1 MIDTISFMR
10 GNLQSMFLVQ
20 KQKDFISNTKK
31 TCNKNKRTSK
41 STIIIILYII
51 LTSALYTI
59 LGVKHLFSKEHSTLL
74 LQIHPYSILLEF
86 NICLLCDDVID
97 LILFNKTILEKNKLN
112 QWKNSSSIIELC
124 HNIKVLCYL

>member
-1 MIDTISFMR
+1 MIDTISFMQ

-31 TCNKNKRTSK
+31 TYNKNKHTSR

-59 LGVKHLFSKEHSTLL
+59 LGVKHLFSKEHTTLL
-74 LQIHPYSILLEF
+74 LQIHTYSRLLEF

-97 LILFNKTILEKNKLN
+97 LKLFNKNHIRKKQSKPVEKLVFNYRIVP
-112 QWKNSSSIIELC
+112 Q
-124 HNIKVLCYL
+124 H

>member
-1 MIDTISFMR
+1 MIDTISFMQ

-31 TCNKNKRTSK
+31 TYNKNKHTSK

-59 LGVKHLFSKEHSTLL
+59 LGVKHLFSKEHTTLL
-74 LQIHPYSILLEF
+74 LQIHTYSRLLEF

-97 LILFNKTILEKNKLN
+97 LKLFNKNHIRKK
-112 QWKNSSSIIELC
+112 Q
-124 HNIKVLCYL
+124 IKPVENLVFNYRIVPQH